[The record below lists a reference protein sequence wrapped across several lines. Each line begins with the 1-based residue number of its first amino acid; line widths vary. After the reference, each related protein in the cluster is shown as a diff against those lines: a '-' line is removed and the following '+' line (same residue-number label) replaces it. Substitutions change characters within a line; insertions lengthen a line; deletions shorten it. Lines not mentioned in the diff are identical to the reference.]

1 MSGVRF
7 PSLRVANQLLP
18 KRGLF
23 LGFRVTGREEN
34 FFFSYHLS
42 GIALGVSHVSLSLF
56 SLLFLSSLSLSLSL
70 SPKYSH
76 QTLIVCNL
84 SSKASA

>member
-23 LGFRVTGREEN
+23 LGFRVTGREEI

-42 GIALGVSHVSLSLF
+42 GIALGVSHVSLSLSSLFSF
-56 SLLFLSSLSLSLSL
+56 SLLFPSLSLSEIQSSNSHSL
-70 SPKYSH
+70 QPF
-76 QTLIVCNL
+76 L
-84 SSKASA
+84 

>member
-23 LGFRVTGREEN
+23 LGFRE
-34 FFFSYHLS
+34 SYHLS
-42 GIALGVSHVSLSLF
+42 GIALGVSHVSLSLSSLFSF
-56 SLLFLSSLSLSLSL
+56 SLLFPSLSLSEIQSSNSHSL
-70 SPKYSH
+70 QPF
-76 QTLIVCNL
+76 L
-84 SSKASA
+84 